1 MLNLLLVV
9 QELLSM
15 NTLPLIFNSLSM
27 LIIQAKAERTYI
39 QEWTFMQLICIDLLI
54 LWKHGTEVNAM
65 LTFFFRKKNK
75 NVSQGM

>member
-65 LTFFFRKKNK
+65 PYLFLWKKNK

>member
-39 QEWTFMQLICIDLLI
+39 QEWTFMQLICID
-54 LWKHGTEVNAM
+54 
-65 LTFFFRKKNK
+65 
-75 NVSQGM
+75 